1 MQWKVLA
8 GLRFFLAWIVVCY
21 HLKDFT
27 PDYGKDFLCTFGKLN
42 GLAAV
47 LGFLLISGYSI
58 AHSITRNPEGFYK
71 RRFLRIYPLYF
82 CAVFVSLIPFLIL
95 GQNIKILNW
104 EIVQPDLWAV
114 VGNLMFF
121 QTFISDNIQSNTPLW
136 SLSVEAFCYILA
148 PFFIRESNKKILIY
162 LAVFSCLLYIVLP
175 CVYYIFFP
183 SLKVPFYSN
192 LRYGLPFALFVWVWL
207 LGFLYFSNKEK
218 KSAKMMLVGLGSLV
232 LLLNPT
238 PTGKTGIVTYLF
250 SSLVL
255 IYSPYVQLPKP
266 LLNIFNYLGDISYPL
281 YLFHIPTFI
290 FSSSVLG
297 IKDSISLVFLA
308 LLVSMLF
315 YHAIDTPLRLRKSA
329 FSTNVK
335 QLLLDRLRQS

>member
-1 MQWKVLA
+1 
-8 GLRFFLAWIVVCY
+8 
-21 HLKDFT
+21 
-27 PDYGKDFLCTFGKLN
+27 
-42 GLAAV
+42 
-47 LGFLLISGYSI
+47 
-58 AHSITRNPEGFYK
+58 
-71 RRFLRIYPLYF
+71 
-82 CAVFVSLIPFLIL
+82 
-95 GQNIKILNW
+95 
-104 EIVQPDLWAV
+104 
-114 VGNLMFF
+114 
-121 QTFISDNIQSNTPLW
+121 
-136 SLSVEAFCYILA
+136 
-148 PFFIRESNKKILIY
+148 
-162 LAVFSCLLYIVLP
+162 
-175 CVYYIFFP
+175 
-183 SLKVPFYSN
+183 
-192 LRYGLPFALFVWVWL
+192 
-207 LGFLYFSNKEK
+207 
-218 KSAKMMLVGLGSLV
+218 MLVGLGSLV